1 MTLDNIKLPE
11 PEAPYYTTDA
21 FTDYAIRFVGEQKD
35 DKPFFLYLAFNAPHW
50 PLQAKE
56 EDIQKFT
63 KIYREKGWN
72 EIREARR
79 KRMAKVGNYR
89 LEYRIRRMGKPELG
103 RTDGE
108 RKR

>member
-1 MTLDNIKLPE
+1 MDNTKLPE

-21 FTDYAIRFVGEQKD
+21 FTDYAIRFVDEQKD

-63 KIYREKGWN
+63 KIYREKGDVY
-72 EIREARR
+72 
-79 KRMAKVGNYR
+79 KRQLPR
-89 LEYRIRRMGKPELG
+89 C
-103 RTDGE
+103 
-108 RKR
+108 